1 MQTITYL
8 ESKDLDQ
15 FYEVFVNVLHTQ
27 LSGYSSKVLNYLTT
41 QIYPRHA
48 FALWLTD
55 GSRII
60 ITTKENKTTVGFA
73 VLDRPYGGVSHCRWL
88 GVAPEHQRKGIGTK
102 IVIEWI
108 RYAKSV
114 GCHKIE
120 LAGHPQAR
128 GFYEAIGL
136 ESEGKKQTSYFGVDL
151 YMFGKVIGEPDE
163 HSMTR

>member
-1 MQTITYL
+1 MITYL

-15 FYEVFVNVLHTQ
+15 FYEVFISVLHTQ

-41 QIYPRHA
+41 RIYPRPA

-55 GSRII
+55 GSKIVLI
-60 ITTKENKTTVGFA
+60 AKENSTIVGFA
-73 VLDRPYGGVSHCRWL
+73 VIDRPYGGVSHCRWL
-88 GVAPEHQRKGIGTK
+88 GVVPDQQRKGVGRR
-102 IVIEWI
+102 IVNRWI
-108 RYAKSV
+108 DYAKTI

-136 ESEGKKQTSYFGVDL
+136 IGEGKKQTSYFGVDL
-151 YMFGKVIGEPDE
+151 YMFGKVIGKPDDTL
-163 HSMTR
+163 MTR